1 MRVQR
6 WIPRLKAIERSWRRA
21 ASSGVAIAV
30 VFAGIASTATFAGLP
45 PEAQAQATLRIA
57 AVVNDDIISMADL
70 ENRIT
75 LLLATSNLQNTESNR
90 SRFRGIA
97 LRGLIEEQ
105 LKVQEAKRLE
115 VRTDREEVDRA
126 LSQIAGQL
134 RVPPEQLAEFLSQNG
149 VSMRTLRDQVEAEIA
164 WVKAVSNQMRGKV
177 DVTDDEVAA
186 RIDRMS
192 RDAGT
197 PEYRIAEIFL
207 PVTDPA
213 QDAEVRKLADSL
225 LQQIA
230 SGASFPAL
238 ARNFSQGPTAAA
250 GGDLGYVRP
259 EQLPVDLREV
269 VDRMNRGELSRP
281 IRTVNGY
288 YIIVVID
295 KRVAEGLQRGAID
308 MTLSRLVV
316 ALPPEP
322 TPQDVQ
328 NRMDRARS
336 LAAGAASCGELEAL
350 AGESDVEAADSLG
363 RVDLDEIQEPLRSA
377 VRTLAVGEKSA
388 PVRTDEGIAVLMVCD
403 RREDATDAEARERV
417 RQMLANERLSAAA
430 RRMLRDLQREAFIDI
445 RI

>member
-1 MRVQR
+1 MAWVV
-6 WIPRLKAIERSWRRA
+6 
-21 ASSGVAIAV
+21 ASAVAV
-30 VFAGIASTATFAGLP
+30 VAPSSTAL
-45 PEAQAQATLRIA
+45 AQDTLRIA
-57 AVVNDDIISMADL
+57 AVVNDDIISVSDL
-70 ENRIT
+70 ENRTT
-75 LLLATSNLQNTESNR
+75 LLLATSNLQNTEANR
-90 SRFRGIA
+90 SRLRGVA

-126 LSQIAGQL
+126 LSQIAQQL
-134 RVPPEQLAEFLSQNG
+134 RIPPEQLADFLRQNG

-192 RDAGT
+192 REAGT

-207 PVTDPA
+207 PITDPG
-213 QDAEVRKLADSL
+213 QEAEVRKLAESL
-225 LQQIA
+225 VQQIV

-238 ARNFSQGPTAAA
+238 ARNFSQGPSAAA

-259 EQLPVDLREV
+259 EQLPTELRDV
-269 VDRMNRGELSRP
+269 VDRLNRGELSRP

-288 YIIVVID
+288 YIIAVID
-295 KRVAEGLQRGAID
+295 KRVAEGFQRGVIE

-316 ALPPEP
+316 SLPAEP

-328 NRMDRARS
+328 DRMDRARS
-336 LAAGAASCGELEAL
+336 LAARAGSCGELEAL
-350 AGESDVEAADSLG
+350 AGQSDVAAADSLG
-363 RVDLDEIQEPLRSA
+363 RLDLDEMQDPLRSA

-388 PVRTDEGIAVLMVCD
+388 PVRTQDGITVLMVCD
-403 RREDATDAEARERV
+403 RREDTTDAEAREKV

-430 RRMLRDLQREAFIDI
+430 RRMLRDLRREAYIDI

>member
-1 MRVQR
+1 M
-6 WIPRLKAIERSWRRA
+6 WRRA
-21 ASSGVAIAV
+21 RSLRMGLAVVIAV
-30 VFAGIASTATFAGLP
+30 MTSAAAVLGPSSTTLSQ
-45 PEAQAQATLRIA
+45 ETLRIA
-57 AVVNDDIISMADL
+57 AVVNDDIISVADL

-75 LLLATSNLQNTESNR
+75 LLLATSNLQNTEANR

-115 VRTDREEVDRA
+115 VRTDREEVNRA

-134 RVPPEQLAEFLSQNG
+134 RIPPEQLADFLRQNG

-192 RDAGT
+192 REAGT

-213 QDAEVRKLADSL
+213 QEAEVRKLADSL
-225 LQQIA
+225 VQQIV
-230 SGASFPAL
+230 SGASFPTL
-238 ARNFSQGPTAAA
+238 ARNFSQGPSAAA

-259 EQLPVDLREV
+259 EQLPAELREV
-269 VDRMNRGELSRP
+269 VDRLNRGELSRP

-288 YIIVVID
+288 YILAVID
-295 KRVAEGLQRGAID
+295 KRVAEGLQRGAIE

-316 ALPPEP
+316 SLPSEP

-328 NRMDRARS
+328 DQMDRARS
-336 LAAGAASCGELEAL
+336 LAARAASCGELEAL
-350 AGESDVEAADSLG
+350 AGESDVVAADSLG
-363 RVDLDEIQEPLRSA
+363 RLDLDEMQEPLRSA
-377 VRTLAVGEKSA
+377 VRTVAVGAKSA
-388 PVRTDEGIAVLMVCD
+388 PVRTQEGITVLMVCD
-403 RREDATDAEARERV
+403 RQGEAIDADAREKV

-430 RRMLRDLQREAFIDI
+430 RRMLRDLQREAYIDI